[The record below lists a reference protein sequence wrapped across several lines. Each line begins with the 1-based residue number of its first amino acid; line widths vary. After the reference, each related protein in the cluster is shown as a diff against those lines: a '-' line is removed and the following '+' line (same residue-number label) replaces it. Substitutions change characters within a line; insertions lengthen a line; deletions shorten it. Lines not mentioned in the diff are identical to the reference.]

1 MLMIAVCSFLSLFP
15 AGCSGD
21 GEQAAEGG
29 GIRAWGL
36 VTQAEMETIIGRSM
50 QIPEEKIQRES
61 TTCTYVS
68 AEETGGAENDVM
80 VSVSLFVSAHGDA
93 DAAVAYERYVT
104 SLKKGAGLDVTE
116 VQGIGRKAC
125 WNEDVGQLTVFTDRH
140 MLLLSAGPGGQ
151 GTLEISRRIVDTA
164 LPRLPK

>member
-29 GIRAWGL
+29 GIRACGL